1 MDEDN
6 GPRMDV
12 SVCSGLSEEEPDCLE
27 DLTPEMNREWMLAE
41 RGAPSCSVV
50 DGVTEE
56 FFDFEDVLGT
66 GMDMVLLAKEKLSGR
81 MVAVKRISCERNVEV
96 EILRRVNHPSIVR
109 AEKVFKSLDKANL
122 DIVMEF
128 VPGGDLFEYLSRGSR
143 RISEQRARAVVSQI
157 SSALAYLHER
167 GIVHFDVKLE
177 NVLVEESGTELK
189 VHLCDFGISEFLP
202 MRKRR
207 STISRDGD
215 SQRDFE
221 YCSWRTVDAKKRSVL
236 GTRGYIA
243 PELVGETSR
252 NSKVGTPVDMY
263 SLGVMIVVMLSGK
276 FPSDESLSNGRLFED
291 PFWEDIRPDAKHLIS
306 SLLAKNP
313 LTRATASDVLKH
325 KWLSDPRPAEEDVL
339 APRLRSLCIPMRS
352 SLSSNDIVGSF
363 EHKRRSSPICK
374 RSGLEAQID
383 LWHPTSTNTLSTIFK
398 RKLTDCDLV
407 SQ

>member
-1 MDEDN
+1 
-6 GPRMDV
+6 MDV
-12 SVCSGLSEEEPDCLE
+12 SICSGLSEEELELWE
-27 DLTPEMNREWMLAE
+27 DLPPEMNREWMLAE
-41 RGAPSCSVV
+41 QGAQSCCVV

-96 EILRRVNHPSIVR
+96 EILRRVNHPSIVK
-109 AEKVFKSLDKANL
+109 AESVIKSSDNANL

-128 VPGGDLFEYLSRGSR
+128 VSGGDLFEYLSRGSR
-143 RISEQRARAVVSQI
+143 RISEQRTRAVVSQV

-177 NVLVEESGTELK
+177 NVLVKESARELK

-202 MRKRR
+202 MRKGR
-207 STISRDGD
+207 STSSRDDLSQGD
-215 SQRDFE
+215 FG
-221 YCSWRTVDAKKRSVL
+221 YCSWRTIDAKKRSVL

-243 PELVGETSR
+243 PELVGEIGR
-252 NSKVGTPVDMY
+252 NPKVGTPVDMY

-276 FPSDESLSNGRLFED
+276 FPSDEDLSNGRLFDD
-291 PFWEDIRPDAKHLIS
+291 PFWADISPEAKHLVS
-306 SLLAKNP
+306 SLLTKNP
-313 LTRATASDVLKH
+313 LTRATASDVLEH
-325 KWLSDPRPAEEDVL
+325 KWLSGPRPAEEDVL
-339 APRLRSLCIPMRS
+339 APRLRSLCIPMRN
-352 SLSSNDIVGSF
+352 SLSSDDIVGSF

-383 LWHPTSTNTLSTIFK
+383 LWHPTSTSTLSTVFK